1 MRVDPNYANRLVQS
15 LGQVNLSEQN
25 LTQELSSGLRV
36 STLGDDPVAVA
47 QSSLFSASLSNLD
60 SFVKSSTAEQ
70 SQLTFT
76 DSTLGEVV
84 TQLTSAISL
93 ATRAA
98 NGTNNS
104 ANLSS
109 AATEAAGIRDQV
121 LALANTTYQGQYL
134 FSGSLGNTV
143 PFALDSSTSPATLTY
158 QGDSK
163 TQSIATPSGQ
173 KIQLNLPG
181 DSVFSSALNSLNQL
195 VSDLTSG
202 NTAGIAA
209 DGGAL
214 SGALSGVSQQRSV
227 LDSSLSQLTNTSTY
241 AQTQVATLTA
251 AQTTL
256 ISADPAQVA
265 TDLSSAQVQQKALDS
280 VISSLSQ
287 NGLFNY
293 LQP

>member
-1 MRVDPNYANRLVQS
+1 MRVDPNYANNLVQS
-15 LGQVNLSEQN
+15 LGQVSLSEQN

-36 STLGDDPVAVA
+36 STLSDDPVAVA
-47 QSSLFSASLSNLD
+47 QSSLFSASLGNLD

-93 ATRAA
+93 ATGAA

-109 AATEAAGIRDQV
+109 AATEATGIRDQV
-121 LALANTTYQGQYL
+121 LALANTSYQGQHL
-134 FSGSLGNTV
+134 FSGSQGNTT
-143 PFALDSSTSPATLTY
+143 PFTLDSSTNPATVTY
-158 QGDSK
+158 QGDDK
-163 TQSIATPSGQ
+163 TQNIATPNGQ
-173 KIQLNLPG
+173 KVQLNLPG
-181 DSVFSSALNSLNQL
+181 DAVFSSALTSLNQL

-202 NTAGIAA
+202 NTAGIAT
-209 DGGAL
+209 DSSAL
-214 SGALSGVSQQRSV
+214 SAALSGVSRQRSV
-227 LDSSLSQLTNTSTY
+227 LDNSLSQLTNDSTY
-241 AQTQVATLTA
+241 ANTQVATLTA

-265 TDLSSAQVQQKALDS
+265 TDLSNSEVQQKALDS

-287 NGLFNY
+287 NGLFSY